1 MIYFTSDWHI
11 GHNKPFLYEPRG
23 FNSIEHHDTE
33 ILIKCNQIV
42 KPEDELWILGDLALG
57 LNEKEWNRIYKA
69 LFCRNIHFII
79 GNHDSERKVNKY
91 IMDYNFICE
100 GYAKPFKY
108 SKRRVFFLSHYP
120 TLTGNFDDDKK
131 LPIWN
136 ISGHVHS
143 KEKFHP
149 QGCIYNVSLDAHD
162 NYPVSI
168 ETIVKDI
175 LKKEGKI

>member
-1 MIYFTSDWHI
+1 
-11 GHNKPFLYEPRG
+11 
-23 FNSIEHHDTE
+23 
-33 ILIKCNQIV
+33 
-42 KPEDELWILGDLALG
+42 
-57 LNEKEWNRIYKA
+57 
-69 LFCRNIHFII
+69 
-79 GNHDSERKVNKY
+79 
-91 IMDYNFICE
+91 MDYNFICE

-131 LPIWN
+131 LSIWN